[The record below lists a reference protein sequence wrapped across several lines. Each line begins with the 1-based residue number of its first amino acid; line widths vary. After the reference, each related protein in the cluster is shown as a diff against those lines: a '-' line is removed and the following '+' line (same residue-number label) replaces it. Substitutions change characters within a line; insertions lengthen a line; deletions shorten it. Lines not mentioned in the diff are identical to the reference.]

1 MSKKH
6 YVWAA
11 QSVIDECRF
20 NELSDYTLASS
31 YIHYLTF
38 FKVFGTKFNQKTFD
52 NYIVNKLS
60 N

>member
-20 NELSDYTLASS
+20 NELSDFTLASS
-31 YIHYLTF
+31 YIYYLKF

-52 NYIVNKLS
+52 TYIVNQLS

>member
-20 NELSDYTLASS
+20 NELSDFTFASS

-52 NYIVNKLS
+52 TYIVNQLS